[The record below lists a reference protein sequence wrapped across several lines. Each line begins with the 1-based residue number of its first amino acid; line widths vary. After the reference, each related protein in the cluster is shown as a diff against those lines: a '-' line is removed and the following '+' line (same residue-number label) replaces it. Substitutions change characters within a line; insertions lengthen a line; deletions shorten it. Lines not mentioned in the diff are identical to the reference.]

1 MRDPNELN
9 FARDELIFA
18 KDLWKLV
25 LETEELVRNHYMKLA
40 EKEIYDLYDDT
51 TDLDQF

>member
-18 KDLWKLV
+18 KNLWKLI
-25 LETEELVRNHYMKLA
+25 LEAEELVRNHYMKLA
-40 EKEIYDLYDDT
+40 EKEIYDLYDDPA
-51 TDLDQF
+51 DHDQF